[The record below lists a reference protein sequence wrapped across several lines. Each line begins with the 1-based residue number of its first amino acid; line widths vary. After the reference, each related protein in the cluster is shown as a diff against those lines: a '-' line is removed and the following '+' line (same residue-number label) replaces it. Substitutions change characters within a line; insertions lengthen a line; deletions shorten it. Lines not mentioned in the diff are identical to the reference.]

1 MNDIE
6 ELEKNIDKFKKNMNG
21 IDSLKNKLEISNT
34 LFQTNL
40 KHSENIESKINEI
53 IKNIN
58 TLKLVNAIFLII
70 NFIIMF
76 ILLIITIK

>member
-58 TLKLVNAIFLII
+58 TLNLVNAIFLII
-70 NFIIMF
+70 NFIIIF